1 MELGEFAN
9 SHIVASADDGVL
21 KIVLNRPEKRNAV
34 NAAMYDALAN
44 LLAHAKDSHSTG
56 AVAILAAGS
65 DFCAGT
71 DLAELRAGSGSIPFE
86 ERPVGR
92 FLKELVW
99 FDKPLVA
106 GVRGRAIGFGF
117 TLLLH
122 CDVLFVAKDA
132 ALSAPFARLGFA
144 PEAASSRLLPARVGY
159 RNAFDIFA
167 RNTVLM
173 GSEAERFGLA
183 TAVLDPDEVDA
194 AALAEAA
201 VLSAQPWESVRSIKR
216 LITSPEE
223 TWATIGREMKEFEEL
238 KARRNDGSF
247 ANSASQP

>member
-1 MELGEFAN
+1 
-9 SHIVASADDGVL
+9 
-21 KIVLNRPEKRNAV
+21 
-34 NAAMYDALAN
+34 
-44 LLAHAKDSHSTG
+44 
-56 AVAILAAGS
+56 
-65 DFCAGT
+65 
-71 DLAELRAGSGSIPFE
+71 
-86 ERPVGR
+86 
-92 FLKELVW
+92 
-99 FDKPLVA
+99 
-106 GVRGRAIGFGF
+106 
-117 TLLLH
+117 
-122 CDVLFVAKDA
+122 VAKDA